1 MATQLT
7 RIGDASDHHAVRD
20 RAARCHDDETM
31 MRKVFV
37 SVLAIVATLVLVP
50 SVLAAFTSPSAFG
63 AQFKHG
69 NVVTRGWA
77 SPQAIDAKRLRIG
90 VPVMQSLTIE
100 NQGPLPATYRLRAR
114 VAGDLRL
121 AGRLSVVATRS
132 SDGATI
138 FSGPITRLGR
148 FDLGLF
154 GAGQQETLRLRV
166 MLTST
171 GTDKGDN
178 LLQGRSASVAFTWTA
193 TQA

>member
-1 MATQLT
+1 
-7 RIGDASDHHAVRD
+7 
-20 RAARCHDDETM
+20 

-50 SVLAAFTSPSAFG
+50 SVLAALTSPSAFG
-63 AQFKHG
+63 ASFKHG

-90 VPVMQSLTIE
+90 VPVTQSLTIA
-100 NQGPLPATYRLRAR
+100 NQGSLPATYRLKAR

-121 AGRLSVVATRS
+121 AARLSVVATRR

-138 FSGPITRLGR
+138 FSEPITQLGR
-148 FDLGLF
+148 FDLGRF
-154 GAGQQETLRLRV
+154 GAGQQETLRLHV

-178 LLQGRSASVAFTWTA
+178 ALQGRGASVAFTWTA

>member
-1 MATQLT
+1 
-7 RIGDASDHHAVRD
+7 
-20 RAARCHDDETM
+20 M

-37 SVLAIVATLVLVP
+37 SVLTVVATLVLVP
-50 SVLAAFTSPSAFG
+50 SVLAALSSPSAFG
-63 AQFKHG
+63 TSFKHG

-90 VPVMQSLTIE
+90 VPVTQSLTIA
-100 NQGPLPATYRLRAR
+100 NQGSLPATYRLKAR

-121 AGRLSVVATRS
+121 ADRLSVVATRR

-138 FSGPITRLGR
+138 FSGPITGLAR
-148 FDLGLF
+148 FDLGRF
-154 GAGQQETLRLRV
+154 GVGQQETLRLRV
-166 MLTST
+166 TLTSI

-178 LLQGRSASVAFTWTA
+178 VWQGRSASVAFTWTA